1 MSDLK
6 HGIKLKLS
14 QESHFDLAEIA
25 AAIGEDLLAK
35 LSWKVEMGFFVIHR
49 ESEFAQISQLV
60 DPWPNGWCHRS
71 MDKRSW
77 SFDRLMRF
85 SREKHQVVDGEF
97 VGFKT
102 TPKGKKKWIVIKAF
116 DSSWWEVWSPDQ
128 KLLSKVRAEFQDT
141 EELGAA
147 RPVGT

>member
-14 QESHFDLAEIA
+14 QESHFDLAEII

-71 MDKRSW
+71 MAKRSW
-77 SFDRLMRF
+77 TFDQLMRF
-85 SREKHQVVDGEF
+85 SREKHQVVDSEF
-97 VGFKT
+97 IGFKP
-102 TPKGKKKWIVIKAF
+102 TPKGKKKWIVIKAV
-116 DSSWWEVWSPDQ
+116 DISWWEVWSADR
-128 KLLSKVRAEFQDT
+128 KLLSKVQAAFPGA
-141 EELGAA
+141 EELGSGL
-147 RPVGT
+147 PQ